1 MQNRHQALADRVL
14 DAFKDILN
22 EAVREQ
28 ITESQYTELS
38 LMIQEALSEELEHAI
53 NRVEEVVKNLRT
65 EVEKPELGL

>member
-1 MQNRHQALADRVL
+1 MPNRHQALADRVL
-14 DAFKDILN
+14 DAFKDILS

-38 LMIQEALSEELEHAI
+38 LMIQEALSEELENAI

>member
-1 MQNRHQALADRVL
+1 MPNRHQALADRVL

-22 EAVREQ
+22 EVVRKQ

-38 LMIQEALSEELEHAI
+38 LMIQEALSEELDHAI